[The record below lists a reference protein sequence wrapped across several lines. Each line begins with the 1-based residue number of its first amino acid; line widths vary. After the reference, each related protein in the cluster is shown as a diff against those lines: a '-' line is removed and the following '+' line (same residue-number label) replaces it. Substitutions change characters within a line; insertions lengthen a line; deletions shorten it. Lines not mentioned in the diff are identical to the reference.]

1 MNGRENTF
9 ENGIENR
16 RVRSENA
23 KRNLSRQLTIAKEM
37 EVKKPENIQWALDQ
51 AAIVA
56 ITNPQG
62 IITYV
67 NDKFLE
73 ISKYEKHELLGNT
86 HRILNSGYHSRE
98 FFKQMWRTIG
108 TGHVWTGE
116 INNRAKDGS
125 IYWVSTTIVPFL
137 DERGKPYKY
146 IAIRTDITAR
156 MQMERELQHALEND
170 FQTTIKQLSNL
181 IFKIIRNEA
190 GQFIFVLSEG
200 KLGEKVNFN
209 TERVKNKDIFALFPH
224 EKAVVLERSLE
235 KAYEG
240 KHVDFELELQNI
252 YFHIHL
258 APIFKDGQVTE
269 VLGTTF
275 DITDRKKDEEQIKY
289 MAYHDSLTGLP
300 NRTFILKAIEDEI
313 EARRPFSL
321 LFVDLD
327 RFKSINDTLGHS
339 VGDELLKAFSERLQ
353 TFDLSISV
361 VSRFGGDE
369 FLILVPEENKEKVA
383 QLARN
388 LIGKLTGFYMV
399 SDIETY
405 VSPSLGISMYPTDGN
420 DADELIKNA
429 DAAMYRAKAASQSR
443 GENTFRFYDASFTED
458 LQRKVLLETE
468 LRKALKDDQF
478 ELYYQPQVN
487 IKTKEVVGVE
497 ALLRWNHPKLG
508 IVSPLDFIP
517 LAEETGLIIPIGEW
531 VLKTASEQAK
541 QWQNAGYPHMTM
553 AVNVSIRQ
561 FMSHNFAGIVE
572 KTLDEVDLDAKYLEL
587 EITESMTIDVKQ
599 TERILNTL
607 QEIGVKISIDD
618 FGSGY
623 SSLNYLSNL
632 PINKLKIDRVFLLN
646 FDENNKAVVKAV
658 IGLARNL
665 NLEVLAEGVETVD
678 HVQFLKNQSCH
689 LVQGYHYFRPLPA
702 KELKQF
708 LEKGLQ

>member
-1 MNGRENTF
+1 MYKDRNQF

-16 RVRSENA
+16 QTRSENA
-23 KRNLSRQLTIAKEM
+23 RRTMQEQLAIAKEM
-37 EVKKPENIQWALDQ
+37 EVSKPENIQWALDQ

-62 IITYV
+62 VITYV

-73 ISKYEKHELLGNT
+73 ISKYERDELLGNT
-86 HRILNSGYHSRE
+86 HRILNSGYHPKE
-98 FFKQMWRTIG
+98 FFKEMWRTIG

-116 INNRAKDGS
+116 IKNRAKDGS

-156 MQMERELQHALEND
+156 MQMERDLQHALEND

-181 IFKIIRNEA
+181 IFKIIRNEV
-190 GQFIFVLSEG
+190 GQFVFVMSEG
-200 KLGEKVNFN
+200 MLGKKVNFT
-209 TERVKNKDIFALFPH
+209 TERVENKDVYTLFPH
-224 EKAVVLERSLE
+224 EKAEVLVASLE
-235 KAYEG
+235 EAYDG
-240 KHVDFELELQNI
+240 KHVDFEMELGDI

-258 APIFKDGQVTE
+258 APIFKDGEVTE

-275 DITDRKKDEEQIKY
+275 DITGRKKDEAKIKY

-300 NRTFILKAIEDEI
+300 NRTFILKTIATEI
-313 EARRPFSL
+313 EANRPFAL

-339 VGDELLKAFSERLQ
+339 VGDELLQLFSQQLQ
-353 TFDLSISV
+353 TFNSSV
-361 VSRFGGDE
+361 HIVARFGGDE
-369 FLILVPEENKEKVA
+369 FLVLIPRENREEIAEF
-383 QLARN
+383 ARN
-388 LIGKLTGFYMV
+388 LIEKLTGFYTV

-405 VSPSLGISMYPTDGN
+405 VSPSLGISMYPSDGKN
-420 DADELIKNA
+420 ADELIKNA

-443 GENTFRFYDASFTED
+443 GENTFEFYDPSFTED

-468 LRKALKDDQF
+468 LRKALEEEQF
-478 ELYYQPQVN
+478 ELFYQPQVN
-487 IKTKEVVGVE
+487 IKTREIVGVE
-497 ALLRWNHPKLG
+497 ALIRWNHPTLG

-541 QWQNAGYPHMTM
+541 QWQEAGYPKMTM

-561 FMSHNFAGIVE
+561 FMSYGFADVVKDVLE
-572 KTLDEVDLDAKYLEL
+572 KVSLDPEYLEL

-599 TERILNTL
+599 TERILNRL
-607 QEIGVKISIDD
+607 QAIGVKISIDD

-646 FDENNKAVVKAV
+646 FDTNNKAVVKAV
-658 IGLARNL
+658 VALARNL
-665 NLEVLAEGVETVD
+665 NLEVLAEGVETDD
-678 HVQFLKNQSCH
+678 HVQFLKKLSCH
-689 LVQGYHYFRPLPA
+689 LVQGYHYYRPLPA
-702 KELKQF
+702 GELENC
-708 LEKGLQ
+708 LDKGM